1 MDAGDDDGHAA
12 RGRELLLI
20 SGMSGAG
27 KGTASKVL
35 EEFGWY
41 VVDNLPLTFV
51 GDLLA
56 RFEKSDDEPLRL
68 AIVADT
74 RSLGFDEHL
83 GDLLDLFD
91 RRPQARILFLEASD
105 EALVSRFNNVRRSHP
120 LQSGG
125 GLIDGITRERRILE
139 GLRGRAD
146 VVVDTSALS
155 VHDLRHRLET
165 PFGDLGFDFHLTVE
179 SFGFKYGVPV
189 DVDMLM
195 DMRFLPNPHW
205 IPELQ
210 PHTGRDKPVQD
221 YVLADDSIEEY
232 LRAAVSMIRLAMTGY
247 RREGKRYMT
256 IAVGCTGGKHRSV
269 AISESLAGRLSGL
282 DSVEVHVRHRDL
294 GRE

>member
-1 MDAGDDDGHAA
+1 MTDSSGE
-12 RGRELLLI
+12 RELLLI
-20 SGMSGAG
+20 SGMSWAG

-41 VVDNLPLTFV
+41 VVDNLPLQFV
-51 GDLLA
+51 AGFLTQIDSSKTA
-56 RFEKSDDEPLRL
+56 PQRL
-68 AIVADT
+68 ALVVDS
-74 RSLGFDEHL
+74 RSIGFDEHL
-83 GDLLDLFD
+83 DQLLDLVD
-91 RRPQARILFLEASD
+91 SRSRSRILFLDASD
-105 EALVSRFNNVRRSHP
+105 ESLVNRFNNVRRSHP

-125 GLIDGITRERRILE
+125 GLIDGIVRERRVLE

-146 VVVDTSALS
+146 VVVDTSSLS

-189 DVDMLM
+189 DVDMLL

-210 PHTGRDKPVQD
+210 PHNGRDKPVQD
-221 YVLADDSIEEY
+221 YVLADDSIDEY
-232 LRAAVSMIRLAMTGY
+232 LQSAETMIRLAMKGY

-282 DSVEVHVRHRDL
+282 EAVEVHTRHRDL

>member
-1 MDAGDDDGHAA
+1 MRGDTVVDSGGA
-12 RGRELLLI
+12 RELLLI

-41 VVDNLPLTFV
+41 VVDNLPLPFV
-51 GDLLA
+51 GGFLDKIA
-56 RFEKSDDEPLRL
+56 TEEGAPTRL
-68 AIVADT
+68 ALVMDT
-74 RSLGFDEHL
+74 RSMGFDENV
-83 GDLLDLFD
+83 DELLQHFD
-91 RRPQARILFLEASD
+91 GHPEARILFLDASD

-120 LQSGG
+120 LQAGA
-125 GLIDGITRERRILE
+125 GLIDGIVRERRVLE
-139 GLRGRAD
+139 ALRGRAD

-165 PFGDLGFDFHLTVE
+165 PFGDPGFDFHLTVE

-189 DVDMLM
+189 DVDMLL

-205 IPELQ
+205 VPELQ
-210 PHTGRDKPVQD
+210 AHNGREKPVQD
-221 YVLADDSIEEY
+221 YVLADESIDEY
-232 LRAAVSMIRLAMTGY
+232 LRSAETMIRLAMKGY

-269 AISESLAGRLSGL
+269 AISESLAGRLTGL
-282 DSVEVHVRHRDL
+282 DAVDVHIRHRDL

>member
-1 MDAGDDDGHAA
+1 MEDVDD
-12 RGRELLLI
+12 GRELLLI

-51 GDLLA
+51 QDLLT
-56 RFEKSDDEPLRL
+56 RFGETADEPRRL
-68 AIVADT
+68 AVVADT
-74 RSLGFDEHL
+74 RSLGFNEHI
-83 GDLLDLFD
+83 GDLLELFD
-91 RRPQARILFLEASD
+91 GQPRARILFLDASD
-105 EALVSRFNNVRRSHP
+105 EALVKRFNNVRRSHP
-120 LQSGG
+120 LQSGD
-125 GLIDGITRERRILE
+125 GLIDGITRERRVLE
-139 GLRGRAD
+139 SLRGRAD
-146 VVVDTSALS
+146 VVVDTSELS

-189 DVDMLM
+189 DVDMLL

-210 PHTGRDKPVQD
+210 PYTGREKPVQD
-221 YVLADDSIEEY
+221 YVLADESIEEY
-232 LRAAVSMIRLAMTGY
+232 LRAAVTMIGLAMNGY

-282 DSVEVHVRHRDL
+282 DAVDVHVRHRDL

>member
-1 MDAGDDDGHAA
+1 MDGNGEE
-12 RGRELLLI
+12 RELLLI

-41 VVDNLPLTFV
+41 VMDNLPLEFV
-51 GDLLA
+51 GELLE
-56 RFEKSDDEPLRL
+56 RMQESHTGPRRL
-68 AIVADT
+68 AIVADV
-74 RSLGFDEHL
+74 RSLGFDEHIVEIVESFH
-83 GDLLDLFD
+83 GS
-91 RRPQARILFLEASD
+91 PQAKVLFLDASD
-105 EALVSRFNNVRRSHP
+105 EALVKRFNNVRRSHP
-120 LQSGG
+120 LQSGD
-125 GLIDGITRERRILE
+125 GLIDGIERERKVLE
-139 GLRGRAD
+139 GIRGRAD
-146 VVVDTSALS
+146 VVVDTTALS

-165 PFGDLGFDFHLTVE
+165 PFGELGFDFHLTVE

-189 DVDMLM
+189 DVDMLL

-210 PHTGRDKPVQD
+210 PYTGREKPVQD
-221 YVLADDSIEEY
+221 YVLADESIEEY
-232 LRAAVSMIRLAMTGY
+232 LRSAVTMIDLAITGY

-269 AISESLAGRLSGL
+269 AISESLSGRLSGL
-282 DSVEVHVRHRDL
+282 DAVDVHVRHRDL

>member
-1 MDAGDDDGHAA
+1 
-12 RGRELLLI
+12 LLI

-51 GDLLA
+51 GELLA
-56 RFEKSDDEPLRL
+56 RFEESDDEPLRL

-146 VVVDTSALS
+146 VVVDTSSLS

-189 DVDMLM
+189 DVDMLL
-195 DMRFLPNPHW
+195 DMRFLPNRHW
-205 IPELQ
+205 VPELQ
-210 PHTGRDKPVQD
+210 RHTGREKPVQD
-221 YVLADDSIEEY
+221 YVLADPSIEEY
-232 LRAAVSMIRLAMTGY
+232 LRSAVTMIELAMTGY

-269 AISESLAGRLSGL
+269 AISESLASRLTGL
-282 DSVEVHVRHRDL
+282 EAVEVHVRHRDL

>member
-1 MDAGDDDGHAA
+1 MDGNGE
-12 RGRELLLI
+12 GRELLLI

-41 VVDNLPLTFV
+41 VVDNLPLEFV
-51 GDLLA
+51 GELLE
-56 RFEKSDDEPLRL
+56 RMQESDAEPRRL
-68 AIVADT
+68 AIVVDV
-74 RSLGFDEHL
+74 RSLGFDEHIA
-83 GDLLDLFD
+83 DLLERFHGS
-91 RRPQARILFLEASD
+91 PQAKVLFLDASD
-105 EALVSRFNNVRRSHP
+105 EALVKRFNNVRRSHP
-120 LQSGG
+120 LQSGD
-125 GLIDGITRERRILE
+125 GLVDGIERERKVLE
-139 GLRGRAD
+139 GIRGLAD
-146 VVVDTSALS
+146 VVVDTTSLS

-165 PFGDLGFDFHLTVE
+165 PFGELGFDFHLTVE

-189 DVDMLM
+189 DVDMLL

-210 PHTGRDKPVQD
+210 PYTGREKPVQD
-221 YVLADDSIEEY
+221 YVLADESIEEY
-232 LRAAVSMIRLAMTGY
+232 LRSAVTMINLAITGY

-282 DSVEVHVRHRDL
+282 DAVDVHVRHRDL

>member
-1 MDAGDDDGHAA
+1 MDGNGEE
-12 RGRELLLI
+12 RELLLI

-41 VVDNLPLTFV
+41 VVDNLPLEFV
-51 GDLLA
+51 GELLG
-56 RFEKSDDEPLRL
+56 RMQESHTEPRRL
-68 AIVADT
+68 AIVADV
-74 RSLGFDEHL
+74 RSLGFDEHIVEIVESFH
-83 GDLLDLFD
+83 GS
-91 RRPQARILFLEASD
+91 PQAKVLFLDASD
-105 EALVSRFNNVRRSHP
+105 EALVKRFNNVRRSHP
-120 LQSGG
+120 LQSGD
-125 GLIDGITRERRILE
+125 GLIDGIERERKVLE
-139 GLRGRAD
+139 GIRGRAD
-146 VVVDTSALS
+146 VVVDTTALS

-165 PFGDLGFDFHLTVE
+165 PFGELGFDFHLTVE

-189 DVDMLM
+189 DVDMLL

-210 PHTGRDKPVQD
+210 PYTGREKPVQD
-221 YVLADDSIEEY
+221 YVLADESIEEY
-232 LRAAVSMIRLAMTGY
+232 LRSAVTMIDLAITGY

-269 AISESLAGRLSGL
+269 AISESLSGRLSGL
-282 DSVEVHVRHRDL
+282 DAVDVHVRHRDL

>member
-1 MDAGDDDGHAA
+1 MDDHDEGT
-12 RGRELLLI
+12 EFLLI

-41 VVDNLPLTFV
+41 VVDNLPLAFV
-51 GDLLA
+51 GELMD
-56 RFEKSDDEPLRL
+56 RVESPDSEPRRL
-68 AIVADT
+68 ALVVDV

-83 GDLLDLFD
+83 TGLLARFD
-91 RRPQARILFLEASD
+91 GQPKARFLFLDATD
-105 EALVSRFNNVRRSHP
+105 EELVRRFNNVRRSHP
-120 LQSGG
+120 LQDGD
-125 GLIDGITRERRILE
+125 GLIDGIGRERRVLE
-139 GLRGRAD
+139 RIRGRAD
-146 VVVDTSALS
+146 VVVDTTSLS
-155 VHDLRHRLET
+155 VHDLRRRLES
-165 PFGDLGFDFHLTVE
+165 PFGDPGFDFHLTVE

-205 IPELQ
+205 VPELQ
-210 PHTGRDKPVQD
+210 PHNGRDAPVRD
-221 YVLADDSIEEY
+221 YVLADPSIEEY
-232 LRAAVSMIRLAMTGY
+232 LRSAVTMIELAMTGY

-269 AISESLAGRLSGL
+269 AITESLATRLSGL
-282 DSVEVHVRHRDL
+282 ESVDVHVRHRDL

>member
-1 MDAGDDDGHAA
+1 MRGDLVVEG
-12 RGRELLLI
+12 GQERELLLI

-41 VVDNLPLTFV
+41 VVDNLPLQYV
-51 GDLLA
+51 GVFLEQINESGDA
-56 RFEKSDDEPLRL
+56 PQRL
-68 AIVADT
+68 ALVVDT
-74 RSLGFDEHL
+74 RSIGFDEHL
-83 GDLLDLFD
+83 DILLEDID
-91 RRPQARILFLEASD
+91 ARPQARILFLDASD
-105 EALVSRFNNVRRSHP
+105 ESLVSRFNNVRRSHP

-125 GLIDGITRERRILE
+125 GLIDGIERERRVLE
-139 GLRGRAD
+139 ALRGRAD
-146 VVVDTSALS
+146 VVVDTSSLS

-189 DVDMLM
+189 DVDMLL

-210 PHTGRDKPVQD
+210 PHNGREKPVQD
-221 YVLADDSIEEY
+221 YVLADESIDEY
-232 LRAAVSMIRLAMTGY
+232 LQSAETMIRLAMNGY

-269 AISESLAGRLSGL
+269 AISESLAGRLSDL
-282 DSVEVHVRHRDL
+282 EAVDVHIRHRDL

>member
-1 MDAGDDDGHAA
+1 MDDVDDVAE
-12 RGRELLLI
+12 GRELLLI

-41 VVDNLPLTFV
+41 VVDNLPLPFV
-51 GDLLA
+51 EELLDRVLA
-56 RFEKSDDEPLRL
+56 SSDEPRRL
-68 AIVADT
+68 AVVADT
-74 RSLGFDEHL
+74 RSLGFNERI
-83 GDLLDLFD
+83 GRLLDRFD
-91 RRPQARILFLEASD
+91 GRPRTRILFLDASD
-105 EALVSRFNNVRRSHP
+105 EALVKRFNNVRRSHP
-120 LQSGG
+120 LQSGD
-125 GLIDGITRERRILE
+125 GLIDGIVRERRVLE

-146 VVVDTSALS
+146 VVVDTSELS

-189 DVDMLM
+189 DVDMLL

-210 PHTGRDKPVQD
+210 PHTGREKPVQD
-221 YVLADDSIEEY
+221 YVLADESIEEY
-232 LRAAVSMIRLAMTGY
+232 LRAAVTMIGLAMNGY

-269 AISESLAGRLSGL
+269 AVSESLAGRLSGL
-282 DSVEVHVRHRDL
+282 DAVDVHVRHRDL

>member
-1 MDAGDDDGHAA
+1 
-12 RGRELLLI
+12 
-20 SGMSGAG
+20 MSGAG
-27 KGTASKVL
+27 KGAASKVL

-41 VVDNLPLTFV
+41 VVDNLPLAFID
-51 GDLLA
+51 DLLA
-56 RFEKSDDEPLRL
+56 RFDESADEPRRL

-83 GDLLDLFD
+83 PQLLARFD
-91 RRPQARILFLEASD
+91 GKPRARILFLEASD
-105 EALVSRFNNVRRSHP
+105 ESLVNRFNNVRRSHP

-125 GLIDGITRERRILE
+125 GLIDGISRERKILE
-139 GLRGRAD
+139 VLRGRAD
-146 VVVDTSALS
+146 VLVDTSSLS

-189 DVDMLM
+189 DVDMLL

-210 PHTGRDKPVQD
+210 PHDGRQKPVQD
-221 YVLADDSIEEY
+221 YVLADDTIEEY
-232 LRAAVSMIRLAMTGY
+232 LASAVTMIRLAMTGY

-282 DSVEVHVRHRDL
+282 DSVEIHVRHRDL

>member
-1 MDAGDDDGHAA
+1 MAEQDQE
-12 RGRELLLI
+12 RELLLI

-27 KGTASKVL
+27 KGAASKVL

-41 VVDNLPLTFV
+41 VVDNLPLAFID
-51 GDLLA
+51 DLLA
-56 RFEKSDDEPLRL
+56 RFDESADEPRRL

-83 GDLLDLFD
+83 PQLLARFD
-91 RRPQARILFLEASD
+91 GKPRARILFLEASD
-105 EALVSRFNNVRRSHP
+105 ESLVNRFNNVRRSHP

-125 GLIDGITRERRILE
+125 GLIDGISRERKVLE
-139 GLRGRAD
+139 VLRGRAD
-146 VVVDTSALS
+146 VLVDTSSLS

-189 DVDMLM
+189 DVDMLL

-210 PHTGRDKPVQD
+210 PHDGRQKPVQD
-221 YVLADDSIEEY
+221 YVLADDTIEEY
-232 LRAAVSMIRLAMTGY
+232 LASAVTMIRLAMTGY

-282 DSVEVHVRHRDL
+282 DSVEIHVRHRDL

>member
-1 MDAGDDDGHAA
+1 MVDGGDK
-12 RGRELLLI
+12 RELLLI

-41 VVDNLPLTFV
+41 VVDNLPLSFM
-51 GDLLA
+51 
-56 RFEKSDDEPLRL
+56 SDFLERISESETGPQRL
-68 AIVADT
+68 AMVVDT
-74 RSLGFDEHL
+74 RSIGFDEHL
-83 GDLLDLFD
+83 DDLLGHFD
-91 RRPQARILFLEASD
+91 GSAGGRILFLEASD

-125 GLIDGITRERRILE
+125 GLVDGIVRERRILE

-146 VVVDTSALS
+146 VVVDTSSLG

-189 DVDMLM
+189 DVDMLL

-221 YVLADDSIEEY
+221 YVLADESIEEY
-232 LRAAVSMIRLAMTGY
+232 LRSAETMIRLAMKGY

-269 AISESLAGRLSGL
+269 AISESLAGRLSAL
-282 DSVEVHVRHRDL
+282 DAVEVHVRHRDL

>member
-1 MDAGDDDGHAA
+1 MVDGDGV
-12 RGRELLLI
+12 RELLLI

-41 VVDNLPLTFV
+41 VVDNLPLQFIGGFLTQI
-51 GDLLA
+51 DSSETA
-56 RFEKSDDEPLRL
+56 PQRL
-68 AIVADT
+68 ALVVDT
-74 RSLGFDEHL
+74 RSIGFDEHL
-83 GDLLDLFD
+83 DELLEHFD
-91 RRPQARILFLEASD
+91 DRSRARILFLDASD
-105 EALVSRFNNVRRSHP
+105 ESLVSRFNNVRLSHP

-125 GLIDGITRERRILE
+125 GLVDGIVRERRVLE

-146 VVVDTSALS
+146 VVVDTSSLS

-165 PFGDLGFDFHLTVE
+165 PFGDPGFDFHLTVE

-189 DVDMLM
+189 DVDMLL

-205 IPELQ
+205 VPELR
-210 PHTGRDKPVQD
+210 PHNGQEKPVQD
-221 YVLADDSIEEY
+221 YVLADDSIHEY
-232 LRAAVSMIRLAMTGY
+232 LRSAETMIRLAMKGY

-269 AISESLAGRLSGL
+269 AISESLAARLSDL
-282 DSVEVHVRHRDL
+282 EAVEVHIRHRDL

>member
-1 MDAGDDDGHAA
+1 MNDVDE
-12 RGRELLLI
+12 GRELLLI

-27 KGTASKVL
+27 KGAASKVL

-41 VVDNLPLTFV
+41 VVDNLPLPFV
-51 GDLLA
+51 EELLDRVLA
-56 RFEKSDDEPLRL
+56 SSDEPRRL
-68 AIVADT
+68 AVVADT
-74 RSLGFDEHL
+74 RSLGFNE
-83 GDLLDLFD
+83 GIGRLLERFD
-91 RRPQARILFLEASD
+91 GRPRTRILFLDASD
-105 EALVSRFNNVRRSHP
+105 EALVKRFNNVRRSHP
-120 LQSGG
+120 LQSGD
-125 GLIDGITRERRILE
+125 GLIDGIMRERRILE
-139 GLRGRAD
+139 GIRGRAD
-146 VVVDTSALS
+146 VVVDTSELS

-189 DVDMLM
+189 DVDMLL

-210 PHTGRDKPVQD
+210 PHTGREKPVQD
-221 YVLADDSIEEY
+221 YVLADESIEEY
-232 LRAAVSMIRLAMTGY
+232 LRAAVTMIGLAMNGY

-269 AISESLAGRLSGL
+269 AVSESLARRLSGL
-282 DSVEVHVRHRDL
+282 DAVDVHVRHRDL

>member
-1 MDAGDDDGHAA
+1 MVEVDTADDGDE
-12 RGRELLLI
+12 GRELLLI

-27 KGTASKVL
+27 KGAASKVL

-41 VVDNLPLTFV
+41 VVDNLPLVFID
-51 GDLLA
+51 DLLA
-56 RFEKSDDEPLRL
+56 RFDQSSDEPRRL

-83 GDLLDLFD
+83 PELLDRFTRD
-91 RRPQARILFLEASD
+91 PRARILFLDASD
-105 EALVSRFNNVRRSHP
+105 EALVNRFNNVRRSHP

-125 GLIDGITRERRILE
+125 GLIDGISRERRILE
-139 GLRGRAD
+139 VLRGRAD
-146 VVVDTSALS
+146 VLVDTSSLS

-189 DVDMLM
+189 DVDMLL

-210 PHTGRDKPVQD
+210 PHDGRQKPVQD
-221 YVLADDSIEEY
+221 YVLADETIEEY
-232 LRAAVSMIRLAMTGY
+232 LTAAVTMIRLAMIGY

-269 AISESLAGRLSGL
+269 AISESLAGRLTGL
-282 DSVEVHVRHRDL
+282 DSVDVHVRHRDL

>member
-1 MDAGDDDGHAA
+1 MVDGGDK
-12 RGRELLLI
+12 RELLLI

-41 VVDNLPLTFV
+41 VVDNLPLSFM
-51 GDLLA
+51 
-56 RFEKSDDEPLRL
+56 SDFLERISESETGPQRL
-68 AIVADT
+68 AMVVDT
-74 RSLGFDEHL
+74 RSIGFDEHL
-83 GDLLDLFD
+83 DDLLGHFD
-91 RRPQARILFLEASD
+91 GSVGGRILFLEASD

-125 GLIDGITRERRILE
+125 GLVDGIVRERRILE

-146 VVVDTSALS
+146 VVVDTSSLS

-189 DVDMLM
+189 DVDMLL

-221 YVLADDSIEEY
+221 YVLADESIEEY
-232 LRAAVSMIRLAMTGY
+232 LRSAETMIRLAMKGY

-269 AISESLAGRLSGL
+269 AISESLAGRLSAL
-282 DSVEVHVRHRDL
+282 DAVEVHVRHRDL

>member
-1 MDAGDDDGHAA
+1 MVEVDAGDDGDE
-12 RGRELLLI
+12 GRELLLI

-27 KGTASKVL
+27 KGAASKVL

-41 VVDNLPLTFV
+41 VVDNLPLVFID
-51 GDLLA
+51 DLLA
-56 RFEKSDDEPLRL
+56 RFDQSSDEPRRL

-83 GDLLDLFD
+83 PELLDRFTRD
-91 RRPQARILFLEASD
+91 PRARILFLDASD
-105 EALVSRFNNVRRSHP
+105 EALVNRFNNVRRSHP

-125 GLIDGITRERRILE
+125 GLIDGISRERRILE
-139 GLRGRAD
+139 VLRGRAD
-146 VVVDTSALS
+146 VLVDTSSLS

-189 DVDMLM
+189 DVDMLL

-210 PHTGRDKPVQD
+210 PHDGRQKPVQD
-221 YVLADDSIEEY
+221 YVLADETIEEY
-232 LRAAVSMIRLAMTGY
+232 LTAAVTMIRLAMIGY

-269 AISESLAGRLSGL
+269 AISESLAGRLTGL
-282 DSVEVHVRHRDL
+282 DSVDVHVRHRDL

>member
-1 MDAGDDDGHAA
+1 MDGNGE
-12 RGRELLLI
+12 GRELLLI

-41 VVDNLPLTFV
+41 VVDNLPLEFV
-51 GDLLA
+51 GELLERMQESNA
-56 RFEKSDDEPLRL
+56 EPRRL
-68 AIVADT
+68 AIVVDV
-74 RSLGFDEHL
+74 RSLGFDEHIA
-83 GDLLDLFD
+83 DLLERFHGS
-91 RRPQARILFLEASD
+91 PQAKVLFLDASD
-105 EALVSRFNNVRRSHP
+105 EALVKRFNNVRRSHP
-120 LQSGG
+120 LQSGD
-125 GLIDGITRERRILE
+125 GLVDGIERERKVLE
-139 GLRGRAD
+139 GIRGLAD
-146 VVVDTSALS
+146 VVVDTTSLS

-165 PFGDLGFDFHLTVE
+165 PFGELGFDFHLTVE

-189 DVDMLM
+189 DVDMLL

-210 PHTGRDKPVQD
+210 PYTGREKPVQD
-221 YVLADDSIEEY
+221 YVLADESIEEY
-232 LRAAVSMIRLAMTGY
+232 LRSAVTMINLAITGY

-282 DSVEVHVRHRDL
+282 DAVDVHVRHRDL